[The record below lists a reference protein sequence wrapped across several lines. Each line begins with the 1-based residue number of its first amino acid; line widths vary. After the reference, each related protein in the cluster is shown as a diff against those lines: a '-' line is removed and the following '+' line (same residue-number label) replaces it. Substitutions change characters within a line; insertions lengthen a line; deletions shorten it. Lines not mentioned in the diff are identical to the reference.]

1 MLKMPA
7 PTEAVA
13 DWPGWRPVQAGAAR
27 FVDWAVDTEGS
38 SRSSALIRIGLA
50 MLFWS
55 RWAGELLLY
64 RDQSPVGLFLA
75 ANFFAAT
82 ALLFVGYHSR
92 VAAVWT
98 GAVGL
103 AMYYYFGFELGRE
116 PWTHHHIYLLVVAV
130 LLIALT
136 PCGRSY
142 SLDRYLA
149 VMRAE
154 RTGLAPPAERGNL
167 WGLRLIVVQL
177 SVLYFFAAFDKS
189 TYAFLSGARIEDIFL
204 WYYAG
209 SDYPA
214 IPGLAWLAM
223 IVSLAVVA
231 LEYSLA
237 LGLPFRATR
246 RYLVLPGLAFH
257 AIIYLTLPVY
267 TFSATMAL
275 LYLAYFDADAVDKI
289 IARLQGNGSAGAAGK
304 EAS

>member
-1 MLKMPA
+1 MPA
-7 PTEAVA
+7 PSDAASDRSGLRSMQAFARRFA
-13 DWPGWRPVQAGAAR
+13 DWAAG
-27 FVDWAVDTEGS
+27 TEGS
-38 SRSSALIRIGLA
+38 SRPSALIRIGLA

-64 RDQSPVGLFLA
+64 MDQSPAGLFLA
-75 ANFFAAT
+75 ANFFVAT
-82 ALLFVGYHSR
+82 TLLFVGYHSR
-92 VAAVWT
+92 AAAVWT

-103 AMYYYFGFELGRE
+103 AMYHYFGIELGRE
-116 PWTHHHIYLLVVAV
+116 PWTHHHTYLLAVAA

-136 PCGRSY
+136 PCDRSY

-154 RTGLAPPAERGNL
+154 RAGLPPPAERGNL

-189 TYAFLSGARIEDIFL
+189 NYAFLSGARIEQIFL
-204 WYYAG
+204 WFYAG

-214 IPGLAWLAM
+214 GLAWPATM
-223 IVSLAVVA
+223 VSVAVVA
-231 LEYSLA
+231 LEYCLA

-275 LYLAYFDADAVDKI
+275 LYLAYFDADAVSKVLT
-289 IARLQGNGSAGAAGK
+289 RLQGTGSTATAKG
-304 EAS
+304 EIS

>member
-1 MLKMPA
+1 MPKMPA
-7 PTEAVA
+7 PSDAA
-13 DWPGWRPVQAGAAR
+13 SDRSGLRSMQAFAR
-27 FVDWAVDTEGS
+27 RFADWAVGTEGS
-38 SRSSALIRIGLA
+38 SRPSALIRIGLA

-64 RDQSPVGLFLA
+64 MDQSPAGLFLA
-75 ANFFAAT
+75 ANFFVAT
-82 ALLFVGYHSR
+82 TLLFVGYHSR
-92 VAAVWT
+92 AAAVWT

-103 AMYYYFGFELGRE
+103 AMYHYFGFELGRE
-116 PWTHHHIYLLVVAV
+116 PWTHHHTYLLAVAA

-136 PCGRSY
+136 PCDRSY

-154 RTGLAPPAERGNL
+154 RAGLPPPAERGNL

-189 TYAFLSGARIEDIFL
+189 NYAFLSGARIEQIFL
-204 WYYAG
+204 WFYAG

-214 IPGLAWLAM
+214 GLAWPATM
-223 IVSLAVVA
+223 VSVAVVA
-231 LEYSLA
+231 LEYCLA

-275 LYLAYFDADAVDKI
+275 LYLAYFDADAVNKVLT
-289 IARLQGNGSAGAAGK
+289 RLQGTGSTATARG
-304 EAS
+304 EIS

>member
-1 MLKMPA
+1 M
-7 PTEAVA
+7 
-13 DWPGWRPVQAGAAR
+13 QAFAR
-27 FVDWAVDTEGS
+27 RFADWAVGTEGS
-38 SRSSALIRIGLA
+38 SRPSALIRIGLA

-64 RDQSPVGLFLA
+64 MDQSPAGLFLA
-75 ANFFAAT
+75 ANFFVAT
-82 ALLFVGYHSR
+82 TLLFVGYHSR
-92 VAAVWT
+92 AAAVWT

-103 AMYYYFGFELGRE
+103 AMYHYFGFELGRE
-116 PWTHHHIYLLVVAV
+116 PWTHHHTYLLAVAA

-136 PCGRSY
+136 PCDRSY

-154 RTGLAPPAERGNL
+154 RAGLPPPAERGNL

-189 TYAFLSGARIEDIFL
+189 NYAFLSGARIEQIFL
-204 WYYAG
+204 WFYAG

-214 IPGLAWLAM
+214 GLAWPATM
-223 IVSLAVVA
+223 VSVAVVA
-231 LEYSLA
+231 LEYCLA

-275 LYLAYFDADAVDKI
+275 LYLAYFDADAVSKVLT
-289 IARLQGNGSAGAAGK
+289 RLQGTGSTATAKG
-304 EAS
+304 EIS

>member
-1 MLKMPA
+1 MPKMPA
-7 PTEAVA
+7 PSDAIA
-13 DWPGWRPVQAGAAR
+13 DWRPWRSAHAWVVR
-27 FVDWAVDTEGS
+27 FVGWAVDTEGS

-64 RDQSPVGLFLA
+64 RDQSPIGLFLA
-75 ANFFAAT
+75 TNFFVAT

-98 GAVGL
+98 GLVGL
-103 AMYYYFGFELGRE
+103 AMYYYFGFQLGRE
-116 PWTHHHIYLLVVAV
+116 PWTHHHTYLLAVAA

-154 RTGLAPPAERGNL
+154 RASLAPPAERGNL

-177 SVLYFFAAFDKS
+177 SVLYLFAAFDKS
-189 TYAFLSGARIEDIFL
+189 NYAFLSGARIEQIFL

-214 IPGLAWLAM
+214 GLAWPAA
-223 IVSLAVVA
+223 IVSVAVVA
-231 LEYSLA
+231 LEYCLA
-237 LGLPFRATR
+237 LGLPFRRSR

-275 LYLAYFDADAVDKI
+275 LYLAYFDADAVDKV
-289 IARLQGNGSAGAAGK
+289 IARLQGTGSVATARG
-304 EAS
+304 EIS